1 MHLPSVLERPITRP
15 VTSVTDS
22 AAGFRDASRQ
32 QPSNHVYR
40 GELLDTVTDRSYRPE
55 HNLQISPQNR
65 RAISTYR
72 NTANPQPVIGK
83 ILNGYI

>member
-15 VTSVTDS
+15 VTSVSDS

-32 QPSNHVYR
+32 QPSTRVYR

-55 HNLQISPQNR
+55 PNLQISPQNR

-72 NTANPQPVIGK
+72 NTANPQPIIGR